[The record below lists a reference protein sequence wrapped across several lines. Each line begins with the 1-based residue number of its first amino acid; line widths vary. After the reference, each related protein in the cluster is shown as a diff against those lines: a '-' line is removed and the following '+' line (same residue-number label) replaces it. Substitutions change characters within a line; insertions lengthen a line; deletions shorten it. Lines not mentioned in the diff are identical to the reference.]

1 MAITEEPEDQAP
13 EPKDLSERIDIYAE
27 TTISNIKYTISLG
40 NSTVVTRDGVV
51 VEPKVNGGMKEVLR
65 FIAKHLEINLP
76 VTHTRRIAKVVI
88 RELDAKKRSY
98 PTAFRQ

>member
-51 VEPKVNGGMKEVLR
+51 VR
-65 FIAKHLEINLP
+65 A
-76 VTHTRRIAKVVI
+76 
-88 RELDAKKRSY
+88 
-98 PTAFRQ
+98 